1 MAGVKVTQMFDHGKG
16 IRNPLFFVG
25 VIEENNDPRL
35 EGRVKVRAFGIHGTI
50 SDIATDELPWAIC
63 VKGDYD
69 PNGVPGLGLP
79 ALNSFVFGTFLD
91 GDSAQQPM
99 VLGLIPTQMTEIVD
113 PIANGW
119 GVIALSN
126 AELLARGSNPS
137 DFGQPQN
144 SRRSRGEYLDE
155 TSLTSQ
161 NAARVEGIEIAGR
174 PDRAWSEPPPAGA
187 PQYPF
192 NRVFESGSHTIELDD
207 TPDNE
212 RITIYH
218 KAGSYIQID
227 HRGVVVNKAVSDQY
241 DVLDR
246 NEHKVVGAA
255 GGGFSTVT
263 INGNSYVKVNGNKI
277 EEITG
282 DLETLVHG
290 NHLHS
295 VGNQYTMV
303 AGIQAQIR
311 AADVK
316 IEANVSSLIFKA
328 GKEVQFEAGQGIYVK
343 SDKVYIQAMEEL
355 HLKADLTYLEGTSK
369 LEIFGAQVFANGT
382 DAFDI
387 KGDTE
392 LRLGSGGSIHV
403 QTPGTINMDTMIN
416 MANGDA
422 ASADGANPAEG
433 SKSATAIEAPE
444 PVTQST
450 SIHPAEDRYSVG
462 GGGVTSRDDGND
474 NTDDS
479 ATQTTV
485 STATQSSVAPLLDF
499 IASVESASSGHYEA
513 VSGQIPS
520 NLRPS
525 RPITTMTIGEI
536 LDYQESVDAASGSEP
551 LGRYQ
556 IVEDTLRGFD
566 NNDPDSN
573 KSTPLYQIAGL
584 SKSDLF
590 NPSNQDK
597 MAMSLLERRGLNSYL
612 AGTMTIYTFGNNLA
626 KEWAGLPLVD
636 GEAVGKTT
644 GESYYQGDG
653 LNSAPENKVN
663 AFLNVLRGITSS
675 NTALNTGGAR

>member
-1 MAGVKVTQMFDHGKG
+1 MFDYGKG
-16 IRNPLFFVG
+16 VRNPLFFIG

-35 EGRVKVRAFGIHGTI
+35 EGRVKVRAFGIHGTNR
-50 SDIATDELPWAIC
+50 DINSDELPWAIC

-69 PNGVPGLGLP
+69 ANGTPGLGLP
-79 ALNSFVFGTFLD
+79 ALNSFVFGMFLD

-113 PIANGW
+113 PTLNGW
-119 GVIALSN
+119 GVIAPRN
-126 AELLARGSNPS
+126 AELLARGSRPS
-137 DFGQPQN
+137 DFGQPQQ
-144 SRRSRGEYLDE
+144 SRRARGEYLDE
-155 TSLTSQ
+155 TSYTSQ
-161 NAARVEGIEIAGR
+161 NSARVEGVEVAGSDER
-174 PDRAWSEPPPAGA
+174 SWSEPPPAGN

-218 KAGSYIQID
+218 KEGSYIQID

-241 DVLDR
+241 DILDR
-246 NEHKVVGAA
+246 NEHKIVGGA

-263 INGNSYVKVNGNKI
+263 INGNSYVKVKGNKI

-282 DLETLVHG
+282 DLQTLVHG

-392 LRLGSGGSIHV
+392 LRLGSGGDIHV
-403 QTPGTINMDTMIN
+403 NTPGTINMDTNVN

-422 ASADGANPAEG
+422 SAADGANTAEG
-433 SKSATAIEAPE
+433 SKSASAIEAPE

-450 SIHPAEDRYSVG
+450 SIHPTEDPHSVG
-462 GGGVTSRDDGND
+462 GGGVTSRDDGDVNSGID
-474 NTDDS
+474 NS
-479 ATQTTV
+479 ATQTEV
-485 STATQSSVAPLLDF
+485 SAATQTAVAPLLDF
-499 IASVESASSGHYEA
+499 IASVESAASGHYEA
-513 VSGQIPS
+513 VSGQIPT

-525 RPITTMTIGEI
+525 RSITAMTIGEI
-536 LDYQESVDAASGSEP
+536 LDYQESVDRAAGSEP

-556 IVEDTLRGFD
+556 IVEDTLRGY
-566 NNDPDSN
+566 NNDIYPSLQAAI
-573 KSTPLYQIAGL
+573 SGGEGQRPLYERSGL
-584 SKSDLF
+584 STSDLF
-590 NPSNQDK
+590 SPANQDK
-597 MAMSLLERRGLNSYL
+597 MAITLLNGRGLQRYL
-612 AGTMTIYTFGNNLA
+612 SGDIDIFVFGNNLSM
-626 KEWAGLPLVD
+626 EWAGLPMVS
-636 GEAVGKTT
+636 GSKT
-644 GESYYQGDG
+644 GLSYYAGDG
-653 LNSAPENKVN
+653 LNAAPENKVN
-663 AFLNVLRGITSS
+663 QFLNVLRGITSS
-675 NTALNTGGAR
+675 NTSLNTGGAR